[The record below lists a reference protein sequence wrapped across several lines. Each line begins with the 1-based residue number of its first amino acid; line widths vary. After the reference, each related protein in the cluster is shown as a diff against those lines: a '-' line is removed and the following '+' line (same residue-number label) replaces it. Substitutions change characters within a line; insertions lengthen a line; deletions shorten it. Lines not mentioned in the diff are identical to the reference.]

1 MRLPYLKATSQQTE
15 KSIGSFLG
23 INKNLVIQENEFVDM
38 KNMSS
43 DAYPAISV
51 RQARGDVTKTITK
64 PNGLF
69 YKNGLMYVDGTN
81 LYYKDKKIA
90 DVTDSR
96 KQIVGIGA
104 YAVVFPDKLMY
115 NTHTGELKTMEVTWQ
130 QASAATFAQTTQG

>member
-23 INKNLVIQENEFVDM
+23 LNKNLVIQENEFADM

-51 RQARGDVTKTITK
+51 RPVRGDITKTIAK

-69 YKNGLMYVDGTN
+69 YKNGLMYVNGTS
-81 LYYKDKKIA
+81 LYYKE
-90 DVTDSR
+90 
-96 KQIVGIGA
+96 IGRA
-104 YAVVFPDKLMY
+104 HV
-115 NTHTGELKTMEVTWQ
+115 
-130 QASAATFAQTTQG
+130 